1 MYPGIFT
8 RITGLLGDELVYQES
23 GPNGPQAWVV
33 QQVGSLQGR
42 AEAIATKESRGAD
55 MSCLGCKLCVSLSE
69 KSQGVITMEVLKTY
83 VHAVRRA
90 VYWSIE

>member
-1 MYPGIFT
+1 M
-8 RITGLLGDELVYQES
+8 S

-33 QQVGSLQGR
+33 QHVGSLQGR
-42 AEAIATKESRGAD
+42 AEAIATEESRGAD

-69 KSQGVITMEVLKTY
+69 NSQGVTTMEVLKTY

-90 VYWSIE
+90 LFWSRVTVYFQHLCTNIL

>member
-8 RITGLLGDELVYQES
+8 RMTGLLGDELVYQES

-42 AEAIATKESRGAD
+42 AEAIATEELRGAD
-55 MSCLGCKLCVSLSE
+55 MSCLGCKLCMNFSE
-69 KSQGVITMEVLKTY
+69 KFPRGHHYGGTENIRPCSKKGCVL
-83 VHAVRRA
+83 V
-90 VYWSIE
+90 